1 MSVGT
6 LADKASKNHINN
18 IMRQKK
24 VVFGERPSEIS
35 SSAYK
40 SSDIL
45 DGEGNSKSM
54 IDGSGEMLTTKGGN
68 QTKGGEL
75 QNGVSMNEHNQVK
88 MAKKNS
94 DKPWYI
100 INSENNDFLNLFK
113 IVVPILAV
121 PSVIFNLFL

>member
-1 MSVGT
+1 M
-6 LADKASKNHINN
+6 
-18 IMRQKK
+18 
-24 VVFGERPSEIS
+24 
-35 SSAYK
+35 
-40 SSDIL
+40 
-45 DGEGNSKSM
+45 DGEGNGKSM
-54 IDGSGEMLTTKGGN
+54 GDGGGDMSNTKGGN

-75 QNGVSMNEHNQVK
+75 QNGVSMNEHNTVK
-88 MAKKNS
+88 LAKKNS

>member
-40 SSDIL
+40 STENLEIDRNAKSL
-45 DGEGNSKSM
+45 VEGQMN
-54 IDGSGEMLTTKGGN
+54 ETVKGGI

-75 QNGVSMNEHNQVK
+75 QNGVSMSEQHQQK
-88 MAKKNS
+88 APKKNS